1 MKEFLHNIYYVIPL
15 TNNTMS
21 KVHKVPMNETQNAP
35 VMETTS
41 APAEAQEASKQEFVA
56 SDITAEDGGA
66 GSTHTRRIV
75 VEANLNSDQLEE
87 GTAVKIKNAVDIFKP
102 SFDVSELS
110 DEDQA
115 SMNKLDFRKG
125 IVTSIKMKS
134 IYSNCPEGVTLSLNL
149 FTNRPQI
156 TNTEGWLFTETK
168 TDFGT
173 AHTQGTDGF
182 TNLVNVLPYERA
194 RADSQVYTPENILNN
209 RFIEQ
214 YGGYTLDKLWEG
226 IVPFPKQDYFYV
238 EANHIILKVIQRNW
252 EMLGIN
258 CETEKRRENQY
269 VKVSKTVVNNVIKQL
284 YEQVISQIPYTSFDN
299 LQAKFHSK
307 EVPEGNYKVMCE
319 LLVEYKYPAINK
331 EAEAEQE

>member
-1 MKEFLHNIYYVIPL
+1 
-15 TNNTMS
+15 MS
-21 KVHKVPMNETQNAP
+21 KVHKVVNNEVPEISEVPQQD
-35 VMETTS
+35 EES
-41 APAEAQEASKQEFVA
+41 EQQQLVA
-56 SDITAEDGGA
+56 SNISAEDSQA
-66 GSTHTRRIV
+66 GSSHTRRIV
-75 VEANLNSDQLEE
+75 IEANLSGDQLEE
-87 GTAVKIKNAVDIFKP
+87 GTPVKIKNAVDIFKP
-102 SFDVSELS
+102 SFDVEQLSE
-110 DEDQA
+110 DEQS
-115 SMNKLDFRKG
+115 SMAKLDFKKG

-134 IYSNCPEGVTLSLNL
+134 VYSDCPEGVTMSLNL

-168 TDFGT
+168 TDFGR

-182 TNLVNVLPYERA
+182 TNLVNLLPYERA
-194 RADSQVYTPENILNN
+194 RTDSQLYTPENILNN

-226 IVPFPKQDYFYV
+226 IVPFPKQSYFYV

-258 CETEKRRENQY
+258 TDTEKRRENQY
-269 VKVSKTVVNNVIKQL
+269 VKVSKQVVNNVIKQL

-307 EVPEGNYKVMCE
+307 DVPEGNYKVMCE

-331 EAEAEQE
+331 ESGEQVDGA